1 MISTTMD
8 VEIDEKIKQKIVEPD
23 LYKVIFLNDNSTP
36 MEFVIDVLIQIF
48 KHSDT
53 TARDLTV
60 KIHEDGSAVVGVF
73 SFEIA
78 EQIAKGDARMIQG
91 IKKLM
96 IENTGESI
104 RNQFTKEMRAVDSWL
119 KPITVQE
126 SFKTFLDKKGRK
138 NG

>member
-1 MISTTMD
+1 LVEKNNLMD
-8 VEIDEKIKQKIVEPD
+8 K
-23 LYKVIFLNDNSTP
+23 
-36 MEFVIDVLIQIF
+36 
-48 KHSDT
+48 
-53 TARDLTV
+53 
-60 KIHEDGSAVVGVF
+60 